1 MLTASLGHLPGTARG
16 QQCPGLD
23 SLAGFALGTVLF
35 TGINGF
41 FPALP
46 ELGSHRQPPA
56 SLLFLPTL
64 SIFGFQPLHLF
75 PASSPFCSRCNRHK
89 QGGEGGA
96 AQWEGDNCSCCSLVP
111 LLHGL
116 LQTKTLLFPFESSFL
131 ICAGATAQYRAG
143 ALEKFPAEAMERL

>member
-1 MLTASLGHLPGTARG
+1 MSFPSMAEAGLLTASLGASPWHCQGSAMPRA
-16 QQCPGLD
+16 
-23 SLAGFALGTVLF
+23 SLAGFALGPLLF

-89 QGGEGGA
+89 QGGEREVLHSGKETIA
-96 AQWEGDNCSCCSLVP
+96 AAILWYLCSMDFFKLKPYYFP
-111 LLHGL
+111 L
-116 LQTKTLLFPFESSFL
+116 KAAF
-131 ICAGATAQYRAG
+131 
-143 ALEKFPAEAMERL
+143 